1 MIKQAWMGV
10 AVLLVAGPASSQDA
24 GRSTAS
30 PSKTEESQL
39 ARLVA
44 DKRDPQGRRCEL
56 RAMVSS
62 GNLRYLAC
70 GEAGVWTVRLTPGH
84 AAAELIDQRATP
96 GSAGG
101 FFVRDG
107 NLWVETTT
115 VSAERLAPVVPDAT
129 V

>member
-24 GRSTAS
+24 GRSAAS

-39 ARLVA
+39 ALVA

-84 AAAELIDQRATP
+84 AAAELIDQRATA

-107 NLWVETTT
+107 NLWV
-115 VSAERLAPVVPDAT
+115 
-129 V
+129 